1 MLKSGAGAGAE
12 TTLDTGLLADGTWRI
27 FGARHLRDGSWAAYS
42 IDASDPDRAEVWTLL
57 GVIDANH
64 PTVGLQ
70 PMPLQ
75 IATQAAAAKAA
86 DIDFFGWGSSGVAR

>member
-1 MLKSGAGAGAE
+1 VLKSGAGAGAE

-42 IDASDPDRAEVWTLL
+42 IDASDPDVPPVWTQIGRLN
-57 GVIDANH
+57 ANH

-75 IATQAAAAKAA
+75 IVLLSIRQDEASERSCAS
-86 DIDFFGWGSSGVAR
+86 F